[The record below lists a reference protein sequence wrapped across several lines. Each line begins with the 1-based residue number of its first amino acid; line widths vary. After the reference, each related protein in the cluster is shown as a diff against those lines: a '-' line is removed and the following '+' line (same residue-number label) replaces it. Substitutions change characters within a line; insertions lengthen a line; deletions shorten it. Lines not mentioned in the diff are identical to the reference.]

1 MSGGVLK
8 VKRLPKKWLGGLSKI
23 LVSSPYGRRWGRMH
37 NGIDLAVPVGTQ
49 VLAPEDGT
57 LYCKFQE
64 GWAPGNG
71 RREKPGAGLYAMLVC
86 GNVAYLFMHLNSCVV
101 GKNSSRSVS
110 AGQPIG
116 TTGGR
121 RGDKN
126 AGSSRG
132 PHLHFEVRVSN
143 SGQFSRIGA
152 QCYTLDPK
160 NVISDTLVDSR
171 KGRLLKKETYGI
183 IDVGQKYS
191 DEQLK
196 ELKKGATL
204 EFTYTDSTIMA
215 ADSEDVTSLSQDD
228 YDDSSEPSEA
238 EEYEVSDGYASGIWQ
253 IVKMVMDSDVANF
266 LNYDPSLASM
276 QGGLFNFVNRIC
288 QRPFVEFA
296 GDTYG
301 DMYYFTVRRP
311 PFDREHMLAALAE
324 LNLLGNNKKYI
335 ELQEQYN
342 ALSESE
348 QNSPEAHMIWNQLR
362 EMKNKYVINSKDVI
376 NSTIDWNN
384 GEIYSWYQLYVMYE
398 IGAQDDLKY
407 ITPAILFPEY
417 AALYGSRDL
426 TVQSPYISFINAG
439 TQDALK
445 KTGRSDSAD
454 NRIRSSIKELKYI
467 IESNAYNPFT
477 RSGSVTIVGN
487 RKIKRGTFV
496 SLNLEGVEEI
506 FYVEGVSQDYSI
518 NNGSVSRTTTLQLS
532 HGMVKS
538 YIIGVGDGA
547 NQGAVVNDWKG
558 QRVGTHK
565 LISYFDIIDFGDIK
579 KDLNFDNWKD
589 GVSTWKVNRDV
600 FNFFLKR
607 LQMITPDYY

>member
-1 MSGGVLK
+1 MGDILK
-8 VKRLPKKWLGGLSKI
+8 IKRMPKKWLGGLSKI
-23 LVSSPYGRRWGRMH
+23 TVSSPYGRRWGRMH
-37 NGIDLAVPVGTQ
+37 WGVDLAVPVGTQ
-49 VLAPEDGT
+49 ILAPEDGT

-71 RREKPGAGLYAMLVC
+71 RKEKPGAGLYAILAC
-86 GNVAYLFMHLNSCVV
+86 GNTGYVFMHLNSCVV
-101 GKNSSRSVS
+101 GKDSSRSVS

-116 TTGGR
+116 TSGGR

-132 PHLHFEVRVSN
+132 PHVHFEVRVSK
-143 SGQFSRIGA
+143 SGQFFQRNV
-152 QCYTLDPK
+152 QYYNLDPK
-160 NVISDTLVDSR
+160 NVISDTLVD
-171 KGRLLKKETYGI
+171 KNGRMLKSETEGI
-183 IDVGQKYS
+183 LEVGQEYT
-191 DEQLK
+191 DDQLK
-196 ELKKGATL
+196 ELNKKATL
-204 EFTYTDSTIMA
+204 DFSYTDATVLA
-215 ADSEDVTSLSQDD
+215 ADSEDVTSVSQDD
-228 YDDSSEPSEA
+228 YERNQDER
-238 EEYEVSDGYASGIWQ
+238 EEYDVSEGYASGIWQ

-266 LNYDPSLASM
+266 LNYDPTVASI
-276 QGGLFNFVNRIC
+276 QGGLSNFVNHIC

-296 GDTYG
+296 GDTFG
-301 DMYYFTVRRP
+301 DMYYFTIRRP

-348 QNSPEAHMIWNQLR
+348 QDSPEAQELWAQMNEL
-362 EMKNKYVINSKDVI
+362 KNKYVINPRDVI
-376 NSTIDWNN
+376 NSTIDWSND
-384 GEIYSWYQLYVMYE
+384 EIYSWYQLYVMYE

-417 AALYGSRDL
+417 AALYGSRSL
-426 TVQSPYISFINAG
+426 SVQSPYLSFINAG
-439 TQDALK
+439 TQDDLK
-445 KTGRSDSAD
+445 KTGRSDTAD
-454 NRIRSSIKELKYI
+454 NRIRSSIKELKYL

-477 RSGSVTIVGN
+477 RSGTVTLVGN

-518 NNGSVSRTTTLQLS
+518 NNNSVSRTTTLQLS

-547 NQGAVVNDWKG
+547 NQGAIVSDWKG

-565 LISYFDIIDFGDIK
+565 LISYFDIIDFGDTK

>member
-1 MSGGVLK
+1 MGDILK
-8 VKRLPKKWLGGLSKI
+8 IKRMPKKWLGGLSKI
-23 LVSSPYGRRWGRMH
+23 TVSSPYGRRWGRMH
-37 NGIDLAVPVGTQ
+37 WGVDLAVPVGTQ
-49 VLAPEDGT
+49 ILAPEDGT

-71 RREKPGAGLYAMLVC
+71 RKEKPGAGLYAILAC
-86 GNVAYLFMHLNSCVV
+86 GNTGYVFMHLNSCVV
-101 GKNSSRSVS
+101 GKDSSRSVS

-116 TTGGR
+116 TSGGR

-132 PHLHFEVRVSN
+132 PHVHFEVRVSK
-143 SGQFSRIGA
+143 SGQFFQRNV
-152 QCYTLDPK
+152 QYYNLDPK
-160 NVISDTLVDSR
+160 NVISDTLVD
-171 KGRLLKKETYGI
+171 KNGRMLKSETEGI
-183 IDVGQKYS
+183 LEVGQEYT
-191 DEQLK
+191 DDQLK
-196 ELKKGATL
+196 ELNKKATL
-204 EFTYTDSTIMA
+204 DFSYTDATVLA
-215 ADSEDVTSLSQDD
+215 ADSEDITTLSQDD
-228 YDDSSEPSEA
+228 YERNQDER
-238 EEYEVSDGYASGIWQ
+238 EEYDVSEGYASGIWQ

-266 LNYDPSLASM
+266 LNYDPTVASI
-276 QGGLFNFVNRIC
+276 QGGLSNFVNHIC

-296 GDTYG
+296 GDTFG
-301 DMYYFTVRRP
+301 DMYYFTIRRP

-348 QNSPEAHMIWNQLR
+348 QDSPEAQELWAQMNEL
-362 EMKNKYVINSKDVI
+362 KNKYVINPRDVI
-376 NSTIDWNN
+376 NSTIDWSDD
-384 GEIYSWYQLYVMYE
+384 EIYSWYQLYVMYE

-417 AALYGSRDL
+417 AALYGSRSL
-426 TVQSPYISFINAG
+426 SVQSPYLSFINAG
-439 TQDALK
+439 TQDDLK
-445 KTGRSDSAD
+445 KTGRSDTAD
-454 NRIRSSIKELKYI
+454 NRIRSSIKELKYL

-477 RSGSVTIVGN
+477 RKGTVTLVGN

-518 NNGSVSRTTTLQLS
+518 NNNSVSRTTTLQLS

-547 NQGAVVNDWKG
+547 NQGAIVSDWKG

-565 LISYFDIIDFGDIK
+565 LISYFDIIDFGDTK

>member
-1 MSGGVLK
+1 MGDILK
-8 VKRLPKKWLGGLSKI
+8 IKRMPKKWLGGLSKI
-23 LVSSPYGRRWGRMH
+23 TVSSPYGRRWGRMH
-37 NGIDLAVPVGTQ
+37 WGVDLAVPVGTQ
-49 VLAPEDGT
+49 ILAPEDGT

-71 RREKPGAGLYAMLVC
+71 RKEKPGAGLYAILAC
-86 GNVAYLFMHLNSCVV
+86 GNTGYVFMHLNSCVV
-101 GKNSSRSVS
+101 GKDSSRSVS

-116 TTGGR
+116 TSGGR

-132 PHLHFEVRVSN
+132 PHVHFEVRVSK
-143 SGQFSRIGA
+143 SGQFFQRNV
-152 QCYTLDPK
+152 QYYNLDPK
-160 NVISDTLVDSR
+160 NVISDTLVD
-171 KGRLLKKETYGI
+171 KNGRMLKSETEGI
-183 IDVGQKYS
+183 LEVGQEYT
-191 DEQLK
+191 DDQLK
-196 ELKKGATL
+196 ELNKKATL
-204 EFTYTDSTIMA
+204 DFSYTDATVLA
-215 ADSEDVTSLSQDD
+215 ADSEDITTLSQDD
-228 YDDSSEPSEA
+228 YERNQDER
-238 EEYEVSDGYASGIWQ
+238 EEYDVSEGYASGIWQ

-266 LNYDPSLASM
+266 LNYDPTVASI
-276 QGGLFNFVNRIC
+276 QGGLSNFVNHIC

-296 GDTYG
+296 GDTFG
-301 DMYYFTVRRP
+301 DMYYFTIRRP

-348 QNSPEAHMIWNQLR
+348 QDSPEAQELWAQMNEL
-362 EMKNKYVINSKDVI
+362 KNKYVINPRDVI
-376 NSTIDWNN
+376 NSTIDWSND
-384 GEIYSWYQLYVMYE
+384 EIYSWYQLYVMYE

-417 AALYGSRDL
+417 AALYGSRSL
-426 TVQSPYISFINAG
+426 SVQSPYLSFINAG
-439 TQDALK
+439 TQDDLK
-445 KTGRSDSAD
+445 KTGRSDTAD
-454 NRIRSSIKELKYI
+454 NRIRSSIKELKYL

-477 RSGSVTIVGN
+477 RSGTVTLVGN

-518 NNGSVSRTTTLQLS
+518 NNNSVSRTTTLQLS

-547 NQGAVVNDWKG
+547 NQGAIVSDWKG
-558 QRVGTHK
+558 QRVG
-565 LISYFDIIDFGDIK
+565 YFDIIDFGDTK

>member
-1 MSGGVLK
+1 MGDILK
-8 VKRLPKKWLGGLSKI
+8 IKRMPKKWLGGLSKI
-23 LVSSPYGRRWGRMH
+23 TVSSPYGRRWGRMH
-37 NGIDLAVPVGTQ
+37 WGVDLAVPVGTQ
-49 VLAPEDGT
+49 ILAPEDGT

-71 RREKPGAGLYAMLVC
+71 RKEKPGAGLYAILAC
-86 GNVAYLFMHLNSCVV
+86 GNTGYVFMHLNSCVV
-101 GKNSSRSVS
+101 GKDSSRSVS

-116 TTGGR
+116 TSGGR

-132 PHLHFEVRVSN
+132 PHVHFEVRVSK
-143 SGQFSRIGA
+143 SGQFFQRNV
-152 QCYTLDPK
+152 QYYNLDPK
-160 NVISDTLVDSR
+160 NVISDTLVD
-171 KGRLLKKETYGI
+171 KNGRMLKSETEGI
-183 IDVGQKYS
+183 LEVGQEYT
-191 DEQLK
+191 DDQLK
-196 ELKKGATL
+196 ELNKKATL
-204 EFTYTDSTIMA
+204 DFSYTDATVLA
-215 ADSEDVTSLSQDD
+215 ADSEDITTLSQDD
-228 YDDSSEPSEA
+228 YERNQDER
-238 EEYEVSDGYASGIWQ
+238 EEYDVSEGYASGIWQ

-266 LNYDPSLASM
+266 LNYDPTVASI
-276 QGGLFNFVNRIC
+276 QGGLSNFVNHIC

-296 GDTYG
+296 GDTFG
-301 DMYYFTVRRP
+301 DMYYFTIRRP

-348 QNSPEAHMIWNQLR
+348 QDNPEAQELLAQMNEL
-362 EMKNKYVINSKDVI
+362 KNNYVINPRDVI
-376 NSTIDWNN
+376 NSTIDWSND
-384 GEIYSWYQLYVMYE
+384 EIYSWYQLYVMYE

-417 AALYGSRDL
+417 AALYGSRSL
-426 TVQSPYISFINAG
+426 SVQSPYLSFINAG
-439 TQDALK
+439 TQDDLK
-445 KTGRSDSAD
+445 KTGRSDTAD
-454 NRIRSSIKELKYI
+454 NRIRSSIKELKYL

-477 RSGSVTIVGN
+477 RSGTVTLVGN

-518 NNGSVSRTTTLQLS
+518 NNNSVSRTTTLQLS

-547 NQGAVVNDWKG
+547 NQGAIVSDWKG

-565 LISYFDIIDFGDIK
+565 LISYFDIIDFGDTK

>member
-1 MSGGVLK
+1 MSDVLK
-8 VKRLPKKWLGGLSKI
+8 VKRMPKKWLGGLSKI
-23 LVSSPYGRRWGRMH
+23 IVSSPYGRRWGRMH
-37 NGIDLAVPVGTQ
+37 WGVDLAVPVGTQ
-49 VLAPEDGT
+49 ILAPEDGT

-71 RREKPGAGLYAMLVC
+71 KKEKPGAGLYAILAC
-86 GNVAYLFMHLNSCVV
+86 GNVGYVFMHLNSCVA
-101 GKNSSRSVS
+101 GKDSSTSVS

-116 TTGGR
+116 TSGGR

-132 PHLHFEVRVSN
+132 PHVHFEVRVSK
-143 SGQFSRIGA
+143 SGQFFKRGT
-152 QCYTLDPK
+152 QYYNLDPK
-160 NVISDTLVDSR
+160 NVISDTLVD
-171 KGRLLKKETYGI
+171 KNGRMLKKETDGI
-183 IDVGQKYS
+183 LEVKQEYT

-204 EFTYTDSTIMA
+204 EYVYTEASILS

-228 YDDSSEPSEA
+228 YADAEEPAED

-276 QGGLFNFVNRIC
+276 QGGLSNFVNRIC

-296 GDTYG
+296 GDTFG

-311 PFDREHMLAALAE
+311 PFDREHMLATLAE

-348 QNSPEAHMIWNQLR
+348 QGGIEGR
-362 EMKNKYVINSKDVI
+362 ELWTQMNELKNRYVINPKDVI

-384 GEIYSWYQLYVMYE
+384 NDIYSWYQLYVMYE

-439 TQDALK
+439 VQDALK

-454 NRIRSSIKELKYI
+454 NRIHSSIKELKYI

-477 RSGSVTIVGN
+477 RSGTVTLVGN
-487 RKIKRGTFV
+487 RKIKRGTFI

-506 FYVEGVSQDYSI
+506 FYVEGVSQDYSV

-547 NQGAVVNDWKG
+547 NQGAIVSDWKG
-558 QRVGTHK
+558 QRLGTHK
-565 LISYFDIIDFGDIK
+565 LISYFDIIDFGDTK

-600 FNFFLKR
+600 FNFFMKR
-607 LQMITPDYY
+607 LQMITPEYY

>member
-1 MSGGVLK
+1 
-8 VKRLPKKWLGGLSKI
+8 
-23 LVSSPYGRRWGRMH
+23 
-37 NGIDLAVPVGTQ
+37 
-49 VLAPEDGT
+49 
-57 LYCKFQE
+57 
-64 GWAPGNG
+64 
-71 RREKPGAGLYAMLVC
+71 
-86 GNVAYLFMHLNSCVV
+86 
-101 GKNSSRSVS
+101 
-110 AGQPIG
+110 
-116 TTGGR
+116 
-121 RGDKN
+121 
-126 AGSSRG
+126 
-132 PHLHFEVRVSN
+132 
-143 SGQFSRIGA
+143 
-152 QCYTLDPK
+152 
-160 NVISDTLVDSR
+160 
-171 KGRLLKKETYGI
+171 
-183 IDVGQKYS
+183 
-191 DEQLK
+191 
-196 ELKKGATL
+196 
-204 EFTYTDSTIMA
+204 
-215 ADSEDVTSLSQDD
+215 
-228 YDDSSEPSEA
+228 
-238 EEYEVSDGYASGIWQ
+238 
-253 IVKMVMDSDVANF
+253 MDSDVANF

-276 QGGLFNFVNRIC
+276 QGGLSNFVNRIC

-348 QNSPEAHMIWNQLR
+348 QNSTEAHMIWNQLR

-384 GEIYSWYQLYVMYE
+384 SEIYSWYQLYVMYE

-506 FYVEGVSQDYSI
+506 FYVEGVSQDYSV

-565 LISYFDIIDFGDIK
+565 LISYFDIIDFGDTK
-579 KDLNFDNWKD
+579 KDLNLDNWKD

>member
-1 MSGGVLK
+1 MSDVLK
-8 VKRLPKKWLGGLSKI
+8 VKRMPKKWLGGLSKI
-23 LVSSPYGRRWGRMH
+23 IVSSPYGRRWGRMH
-37 NGIDLAVPVGTQ
+37 WGIDLAVPVGTQ
-49 VLAPEDGT
+49 ILAPEDGT

-71 RREKPGAGLYAMLVC
+71 KKEKPGAGLYAILAC
-86 GNVAYLFMHLNSCVV
+86 GNVGYVFMHLNSCVA
-101 GKNSSRSVS
+101 GKDSSTSVS

-116 TTGGR
+116 TSGGR

-132 PHLHFEVRVSN
+132 PHVHFEVRVSK
-143 SGQFSRIGA
+143 SGQFFKRGT
-152 QCYTLDPK
+152 QYYNLDPK
-160 NVISDTLVDSR
+160 NVISDTLVD
-171 KGRLLKKETYGI
+171 KNGRMLKKETDGI
-183 IDVGQKYS
+183 LEVKQEYT

-204 EFTYTDSTIMA
+204 EYVYTEASILA

-228 YDDSSEPSEA
+228 YADAEEPAED

-276 QGGLFNFVNRIC
+276 QGGLSNFVNRIC

-296 GDTYG
+296 GDTFG

-348 QNSPEAHMIWNQLR
+348 QGGIEGR
-362 EMKNKYVINSKDVI
+362 ELWTQMNELKNRYVINPKDVI

-384 GEIYSWYQLYVMYE
+384 NDIYSWYQLYVMYE

-439 TQDALK
+439 VQDALK

-477 RSGSVTIVGN
+477 RSGTVTLVGN
-487 RKIKRGTFV
+487 RKIKRGTFI

-506 FYVEGVSQDYSI
+506 FYVEGVSQDYSV

-547 NQGAVVNDWKG
+547 NQGAIVSDWKG
-558 QRVGTHK
+558 QRLGTHK
-565 LISYFDIIDFGDIK
+565 LISYFDIIDFGDTK

-600 FNFFLKR
+600 FNFFMKR
-607 LQMITPDYY
+607 LQMITPEYY

>member
-1 MSGGVLK
+1 MGDILK
-8 VKRLPKKWLGGLSKI
+8 IKRMPKKWLGGLSKI
-23 LVSSPYGRRWGRMH
+23 TVSSPYGRRWGRMH
-37 NGIDLAVPVGTQ
+37 WGVDLAVPVGTQ
-49 VLAPEDGT
+49 ILAPEDGT

-71 RREKPGAGLYAMLVC
+71 RKEKPGAGLYAILAC
-86 GNVAYLFMHLNSCVV
+86 GNTGYVFMHLNSCVV
-101 GKNSSRSVS
+101 GKDSSRSVS

-116 TTGGR
+116 TSGGR

-126 AGSSRG
+126 SGSSRG
-132 PHLHFEVRVSN
+132 PHVHFEVRVSK
-143 SGQFSRIGA
+143 SGQFFQRNV
-152 QCYTLDPK
+152 QYYNLDPK
-160 NVISDTLVDSR
+160 NVISDTLVD
-171 KGRLLKKETYGI
+171 KNGRMLKSETEGI
-183 IDVGQKYS
+183 LEVGQEYT
-191 DEQLK
+191 DDQLK
-196 ELKKGATL
+196 ELNKKATL
-204 EFTYTDSTIMA
+204 DFSYTDATVLA
-215 ADSEDVTSLSQDD
+215 ADSEDITTLSQDD
-228 YDDSSEPSEA
+228 YERNQDER
-238 EEYEVSDGYASGIWQ
+238 EEYDVSEGYASGIWQ

-266 LNYDPSLASM
+266 LNYDPTVASI
-276 QGGLFNFVNRIC
+276 QGGLSNFVNHIC

-296 GDTYG
+296 GDTFG
-301 DMYYFTVRRP
+301 DMYYFTIRRP

-348 QNSPEAHMIWNQLR
+348 QDSPEAQELWAQMNEL
-362 EMKNKYVINSKDVI
+362 KNKYVINPRDVI
-376 NSTIDWNN
+376 NSTIDWSND
-384 GEIYSWYQLYVMYE
+384 EIYSWYQLYVMYE

-417 AALYGSRDL
+417 AALYGSRSL
-426 TVQSPYISFINAG
+426 SVQSPYLSFINAG
-439 TQDALK
+439 TQDDLK
-445 KTGRSDSAD
+445 KTGRSDTAD
-454 NRIRSSIKELKYI
+454 NRIRSSIKELKYL

-477 RSGSVTIVGN
+477 RSGTVTLVGN

-518 NNGSVSRTTTLQLS
+518 NNNSVSRTTTLQLS

-547 NQGAVVNDWKG
+547 NQGAIVSDWKG

-565 LISYFDIIDFGDIK
+565 LISYFDIIDFGDTK

>member
-1 MSGGVLK
+1 MGDILK
-8 VKRLPKKWLGGLSKI
+8 IKRMPKKWLGGLSKI
-23 LVSSPYGRRWGRMH
+23 TVSSPYGRRWGRMH
-37 NGIDLAVPVGTQ
+37 WGVDLAVPVGTQ
-49 VLAPEDGT
+49 ILAPEDGT

-71 RREKPGAGLYAMLVC
+71 RKEKPGAGLYAILAC
-86 GNVAYLFMHLNSCVV
+86 GNTGYVFMHLNSCVV
-101 GKNSSRSVS
+101 GKDSSRSVS

-116 TTGGR
+116 TSGGR

-132 PHLHFEVRVSN
+132 PHVHFEVRVSK
-143 SGQFSRIGA
+143 SGQFFQRNV
-152 QCYTLDPK
+152 QYYNLDPK
-160 NVISDTLVDSR
+160 NVISDTLVD
-171 KGRLLKKETYGI
+171 KNGRMLKSETAGI
-183 IDVGQKYS
+183 LEVGQEYT
-191 DEQLK
+191 DDQLK
-196 ELKKGATL
+196 ELNKKATL
-204 EFTYTDSTIMA
+204 DFSYTDATVLA
-215 ADSEDVTSLSQDD
+215 ADSEDITTLSQDD
-228 YDDSSEPSEA
+228 YERNQDER
-238 EEYEVSDGYASGIWQ
+238 EEYDVSEGYASGIWQ

-266 LNYDPSLASM
+266 LNYDPTVASI
-276 QGGLFNFVNRIC
+276 QGGLSNFVNHIC

-296 GDTYG
+296 GDTFG
-301 DMYYFTVRRP
+301 DMYYFTIRRP

-348 QNSPEAHMIWNQLR
+348 QDSPEAQELWAQMNEL
-362 EMKNKYVINSKDVI
+362 KNKYVINPRDVI
-376 NSTIDWNN
+376 NSTIDWSND
-384 GEIYSWYQLYVMYE
+384 EIYSWYQLYVMYE

-417 AALYGSRDL
+417 AALYGSRSL
-426 TVQSPYISFINAG
+426 SVQSPYLSFINAG
-439 TQDALK
+439 TQDDLK
-445 KTGRSDSAD
+445 KTGRSDTAD
-454 NRIRSSIKELKYI
+454 NRIRSSIKELKYL

-477 RSGSVTIVGN
+477 RSGTVTLVGN

-518 NNGSVSRTTTLQLS
+518 NNNSVSRTTTLQLS

-547 NQGAVVNDWKG
+547 NQGAIVSDWKG

-565 LISYFDIIDFGDIK
+565 LISYFDIIDFGDTK

>member
-1 MSGGVLK
+1 MGDILK
-8 VKRLPKKWLGGLSKI
+8 IKRMPKKWLGGLSKI
-23 LVSSPYGRRWGRMH
+23 TVSSPYGRRWGRMH
-37 NGIDLAVPVGTQ
+37 WGIDLAVPVGTQ
-49 VLAPEDGT
+49 ILAPEDGT

-71 RREKPGAGLYAMLVC
+71 KKEKPGAGLYAILAC
-86 GNVAYLFMHLNSCVV
+86 GNTGYVFMHLNSCVV
-101 GKNSSRSVS
+101 GKDSSRSVS

-116 TTGGR
+116 TSGGR

-132 PHLHFEVRVSN
+132 PHVHFEVRVSK
-143 SGQFSRIGA
+143 SGQFFQRNV
-152 QCYTLDPK
+152 QYYNLDPK
-160 NVISDTLVDSR
+160 NVISDTLVN
-171 KGRLLKKETYGI
+171 KNGRMLKSETEGI
-183 IDVGQKYS
+183 LEVGQEYT
-191 DEQLK
+191 DDQLK
-196 ELKKGATL
+196 ELNKKATL
-204 EFTYTDSTIMA
+204 DFSYTDATVLA
-215 ADSEDVTSLSQDD
+215 ADSEDVTTLSQDD
-228 YDDSSEPSEA
+228 YERNQDER
-238 EEYEVSDGYASGIWQ
+238 EEYDVSEGYASGIWQ

-266 LNYDPSLASM
+266 LNYDPTVASI
-276 QGGLFNFVNRIC
+276 QGGLSNFVNHIC

-296 GDTYG
+296 GDTFG
-301 DMYYFTVRRP
+301 DMYYFTIRRP

-348 QNSPEAHMIWNQLR
+348 QDSPEAQELWAQMNEL
-362 EMKNKYVINSKDVI
+362 KNKYVINPRDVI
-376 NSTIDWNN
+376 NSTIDWSND
-384 GEIYSWYQLYVMYE
+384 EIYSWYQLYVMYE

-417 AALYGSRDL
+417 AALYGSRSL
-426 TVQSPYISFINAG
+426 SVQSPYLSFINAG
-439 TQDALK
+439 TQDDLK
-445 KTGRSDSAD
+445 KTGRSDTAD
-454 NRIRSSIKELKYI
+454 NRIRSSIKELKYL

-477 RSGSVTIVGN
+477 RSGTVTLVGN

-518 NNGSVSRTTTLQLS
+518 NNNSVSRTTTLQLS

-547 NQGAVVNDWKG
+547 NQGAIVSDWKG

-565 LISYFDIIDFGDIK
+565 LISYFDIIDFGDTK

>member
-1 MSGGVLK
+1 MSDVLK
-8 VKRLPKKWLGGLSKI
+8 VKRMPKKWLGGLSKI
-23 LVSSPYGRRWGRMH
+23 SVSSPYGRRWGRMH
-37 NGIDLAVPVGTQ
+37 SGIDLAVPVGTQ
-49 VLAPEDGT
+49 ILAPEDGT

-64 GWAPGNG
+64 GRPRGSRG
-71 RREKPGAGLYAMLVC
+71 GEKPGAGLYAILVC

-101 GKNSSRSVS
+101 SQNSSRSAS
-110 AGQPIG
+110 AGQAIG

-126 AGSSRG
+126 AGSSLG
-132 PHLHFEVRVSN
+132 PHLHFEVRISN
-143 SGQFSRIGA
+143 SGQFFKKGSY
-152 QCYTLDPK
+152 YTIDPK
-160 NVISDTLVDSR
+160 NIISDTLVENR
-171 KGRLLKKETYGI
+171 TGRLLKKETDGI
-183 IDVGQKYS
+183 IDVGREYT

-196 ELKKGATL
+196 ELKKAATL
-204 EFTYTDSTIMA
+204 EFTYTEASVAA
-215 ADSEDVTSLSQDD
+215 ADSIDVTSLSQDD
-228 YDDSSEPSEA
+228 YDESSEPTEA
-238 EEYEVSDGYASGIWQ
+238 EEYDVSDGYASGIWQ

-276 QGGLFNFVNRIC
+276 QGGLSSFVNRIC

-296 GDTYG
+296 GDTFG

-335 ELQEQYN
+335 ELQEQYYN
-342 ALSESE
+342 LSENT
-348 QNSPEAHMIWNQLR
+348 QDSPEAQELLAQMN
-362 EMKNKYVINSKDVI
+362 EMKNRYVINPRDVI
-376 NSTIDWNN
+376 NSTIDWDN
-384 GEIYSWYQLYVMYE
+384 GDAYSWYQLYVMYE

-426 TVQSPYISFINAG
+426 SVQSPYLSFINAG

-454 NRIRSSIKELKYI
+454 NRIRSSIKELKYL

-477 RSGSVTIVGN
+477 RKGTVTLVGN

-518 NNGSVSRTTTLQLS
+518 NNNSVSRTTTLQLS

-547 NQGAVVNDWKG
+547 NQGAIVNDWKG

-565 LISYFDIIDFGDIK
+565 LISYFDIIDFGDTK

>member
-1 MSGGVLK
+1 MGDILK
-8 VKRLPKKWLGGLSKI
+8 IKRMPKKWLGGLSKI
-23 LVSSPYGRRWGRMH
+23 TVSSPYGRRWGRMH
-37 NGIDLAVPVGTQ
+37 WGVDLAVPVGTQ
-49 VLAPEDGT
+49 ILAPEDGT

-71 RREKPGAGLYAMLVC
+71 RKEKPGAGLYAILAC
-86 GNVAYLFMHLNSCVV
+86 GNTGYVFMHLNSCVV
-101 GKNSSRSVS
+101 GKDSSRSVS

-116 TTGGR
+116 TSGGR

-132 PHLHFEVRVSN
+132 PHVHFEVRVSK
-143 SGQFSRIGA
+143 SGQFFQRNV
-152 QCYTLDPK
+152 QYYNLDPK
-160 NVISDTLVDSR
+160 NVISDTLVD
-171 KGRLLKKETYGI
+171 KNGRMLKSETEGI
-183 IDVGQKYS
+183 LEVGQEYT
-191 DEQLK
+191 DDQLK
-196 ELKKGATL
+196 ELNKKATL
-204 EFTYTDSTIMA
+204 DFSYTDATVLA
-215 ADSEDVTSLSQDD
+215 ADSEDITTLSQDD
-228 YDDSSEPSEA
+228 YERNQDER
-238 EEYEVSDGYASGIWQ
+238 EEYDVSEGYASGIWQ

-266 LNYDPSLASM
+266 LNYDPTVASI
-276 QGGLFNFVNRIC
+276 QGGLSNFVNHIC

-296 GDTYG
+296 GDTFG
-301 DMYYFTVRRP
+301 DMYYFTIRRP

-348 QNSPEAHMIWNQLR
+348 QDSPEAQELLAQMNEL
-362 EMKNKYVINSKDVI
+362 KNKYVINPRDVI
-376 NSTIDWNN
+376 NSTIDWSND
-384 GEIYSWYQLYVMYE
+384 EIYSWYQLYVMYE

-417 AALYGSRDL
+417 AALYGSRSL
-426 TVQSPYISFINAG
+426 SVQSPYLSFINAG
-439 TQDALK
+439 TQDDLK
-445 KTGRSDSAD
+445 KTGRSDTAD
-454 NRIRSSIKELKYI
+454 NRIRSSIKELKYL

-477 RSGSVTIVGN
+477 RSGTVTLVGN

-518 NNGSVSRTTTLQLS
+518 NNNSISRTTTLQLS

-547 NQGAVVNDWKG
+547 NQGAIVSDWKG

-565 LISYFDIIDFGDIK
+565 LISYFDIIDFGDTK

>member
-1 MSGGVLK
+1 MGDILK
-8 VKRLPKKWLGGLSKI
+8 IKRMPKKWLGGLSKI
-23 LVSSPYGRRWGRMH
+23 TVSSPYGRRWGRMH
-37 NGIDLAVPVGTQ
+37 WGVDLAVPVGTQ
-49 VLAPEDGT
+49 ILAPEDGT

-71 RREKPGAGLYAMLVC
+71 RKEKPGAGLYAILAC
-86 GNVAYLFMHLNSCVV
+86 GNTGYVFMHLNSCVV
-101 GKNSSRSVS
+101 GKDSSRSVS

-116 TTGGR
+116 TSGGR

-132 PHLHFEVRVSN
+132 PHVHFEVRVSK
-143 SGQFSRIGA
+143 SGQFFQRNV
-152 QCYTLDPK
+152 QYYNLDPK
-160 NVISDTLVDSR
+160 NVISDTLVD
-171 KGRLLKKETYGI
+171 KNGRMLKSETEGI
-183 IDVGQKYS
+183 LEVGQEYT
-191 DEQLK
+191 DDQLK
-196 ELKKGATL
+196 ELNKKATL
-204 EFTYTDSTIMA
+204 DFSYTDATVLA
-215 ADSEDVTSLSQDD
+215 ADSEDITTLSQDD
-228 YDDSSEPSEA
+228 YERNQDER
-238 EEYEVSDGYASGIWQ
+238 EEYDVSEGYASGIWQ

-266 LNYDPSLASM
+266 LNYDPTVASI
-276 QGGLFNFVNRIC
+276 QGGLSNFVNHIC

-296 GDTYG
+296 GDTFG
-301 DMYYFTVRRP
+301 DMYYFTIRRP

-348 QNSPEAHMIWNQLR
+348 QDNPEAQELLAQMNEL
-362 EMKNKYVINSKDVI
+362 KNKYVINPRDVI
-376 NSTIDWNN
+376 NSTIDWSND
-384 GEIYSWYQLYVMYE
+384 EIYSWYQLYVMYE

-417 AALYGSRDL
+417 AALYGSRSL
-426 TVQSPYISFINAG
+426 SVQSPYLSFINAG
-439 TQDALK
+439 TQDDLK
-445 KTGRSDSAD
+445 KTGRSDTAD
-454 NRIRSSIKELKYI
+454 NRIRSSIKELKYL

-477 RSGSVTIVGN
+477 RSGTVTLVGN

-518 NNGSVSRTTTLQLS
+518 NNNSVSRTTTLQLS

-547 NQGAVVNDWKG
+547 NQGAIVSDWKG
-558 QRVGTHK
+558 QRIGTHK
-565 LISYFDIIDFGDIK
+565 LISYFDIIDFGDTK

>member
-1 MSGGVLK
+1 MGDVLK
-8 VKRLPKKWLGGLSKI
+8 IKRMPKKWLGGLSKI
-23 LVSSPYGRRWGRMH
+23 TVSSPYGRRWGRMH
-37 NGIDLAVPVGTQ
+37 WGVDLAVPVGTQ
-49 VLAPEDGT
+49 ILAPEDGT
-57 LYCKFQE
+57 LYCKFQD

-71 RREKPGAGLYAMLVC
+71 RKEKPGAGLYAILAC
-86 GNVAYLFMHLNSCVV
+86 GNTGYVFMHLNSCVV
-101 GKNSSRSVS
+101 GKDSSRSVS

-116 TTGGR
+116 TSGGR

-132 PHLHFEVRVSN
+132 PHVHFEVRVSK
-143 SGQFSRIGA
+143 SGQFFQRNV
-152 QCYTLDPK
+152 QYYNLDPK
-160 NVISDTLVDSR
+160 NVISDTLVD
-171 KGRLLKKETYGI
+171 KNGRMLKSETEGI
-183 IDVGQKYS
+183 LEVGQEYT
-191 DEQLK
+191 DDQLK
-196 ELKKGATL
+196 ELNKKATL
-204 EFTYTDSTIMA
+204 DFSYTDATVLA
-215 ADSEDVTSLSQDD
+215 ADSEDITTLSQDD
-228 YDDSSEPSEA
+228 YERNQDER
-238 EEYEVSDGYASGIWQ
+238 EEYDVSEGYASGIWQ

-266 LNYDPSLASM
+266 LNYDPTVASI
-276 QGGLFNFVNRIC
+276 QGGLSNFVNHIC

-296 GDTYG
+296 GDTFG
-301 DMYYFTVRRP
+301 DMYYFTIRRP

-348 QNSPEAHMIWNQLR
+348 QDSPEAQELWAQMNEL
-362 EMKNKYVINSKDVI
+362 KNKYVINPRDVI
-376 NSTIDWNN
+376 NSTIDWSND
-384 GEIYSWYQLYVMYE
+384 EIYSWYQLYVMYE

-417 AALYGSRDL
+417 AALYGSRSL
-426 TVQSPYISFINAG
+426 SVQSPYLSFINAG
-439 TQDALK
+439 TQDDLK
-445 KTGRSDSAD
+445 KTGRSDTAD
-454 NRIRSSIKELKYI
+454 NRIRSSIKELKYL

-477 RSGSVTIVGN
+477 RSGTVTLVGN

-518 NNGSVSRTTTLQLS
+518 NNNSVSRTTTLQLS

-547 NQGAVVNDWKG
+547 NQGAIVSDWKG

-565 LISYFDIIDFGDIK
+565 LISYFDIIDFGDTK

>member
-1 MSGGVLK
+1 MGDILK
-8 VKRLPKKWLGGLSKI
+8 IKRMPKKWLGGLSKI
-23 LVSSPYGRRWGRMH
+23 TVSSPYGRRWGRMH
-37 NGIDLAVPVGTQ
+37 WGVDLAVPVGTQ
-49 VLAPEDGT
+49 ILAPEDGT

-71 RREKPGAGLYAMLVC
+71 RKEKPGAGLYAILAC
-86 GNVAYLFMHLNSCVV
+86 GNTGYVFMHLNSCVV
-101 GKNSSRSVS
+101 GKDSSRSVS

-116 TTGGR
+116 TSGGR

-132 PHLHFEVRVSN
+132 PHVHFEVRVSK
-143 SGQFSRIGA
+143 SGQFFQRNV
-152 QCYTLDPK
+152 QYCNLDPK
-160 NVISDTLVDSR
+160 NVISDTLVD
-171 KGRLLKKETYGI
+171 KNGRMLKSETEGI
-183 IDVGQKYS
+183 LEVGQEYT
-191 DEQLK
+191 DDQLK
-196 ELKKGATL
+196 ELNKKATL
-204 EFTYTDSTIMA
+204 DFPYTDATILA
-215 ADSEDVTSLSQDD
+215 ADSEDVTALSQDD
-228 YDDSSEPSEA
+228 YERNQDER
-238 EEYEVSDGYASGIWQ
+238 EEYDVSEGYASGIWQ
-253 IVKMVMDSDVANF
+253 IVKMVIDSDVANF
-266 LNYDPSLASM
+266 LNYDPTVASI
-276 QGGLFNFVNRIC
+276 QGGLSNFVNHIC

-296 GDTYG
+296 GDTFG
-301 DMYYFTVRRP
+301 DMYYFTIRRP

-348 QNSPEAHMIWNQLR
+348 QDSTEAQELR
-362 EMKNKYVINSKDVI
+362 AQMNELKNKYVINPRDVI
-376 NSTIDWNN
+376 NSTIDWSND
-384 GEIYSWYQLYVMYE
+384 EIYSWYQLYVMYE

-417 AALYGSRDL
+417 AALYGSRSL
-426 TVQSPYISFINAG
+426 SVQSPYLSFINAG
-439 TQDALK
+439 TQDDLK
-445 KTGRSDSAD
+445 KTGRSDTAD
-454 NRIRSSIKELKYI
+454 NRIRSSIKELKYL

-477 RSGSVTIVGN
+477 RSGTVTLVGN

-518 NNGSVSRTTTLQLS
+518 NNNSVSRTTTLQLS

-547 NQGAVVNDWKG
+547 NQGAIVSDWKG

-565 LISYFDIIDFGDIK
+565 LISYFDIIDFGDTK

>member
-1 MSGGVLK
+1 MGDILK
-8 VKRLPKKWLGGLSKI
+8 IKRMPKKWLGGLSKI
-23 LVSSPYGRRWGRMH
+23 TVSSPYGRRWGRMH
-37 NGIDLAVPVGTQ
+37 WGVDLAVPVGTQ
-49 VLAPEDGT
+49 ILAPEDGT

-71 RREKPGAGLYAMLVC
+71 RKEKPGAGLYAILAC
-86 GNVAYLFMHLNSCVV
+86 GNTGYVFMHLNSCVV
-101 GKNSSRSVS
+101 GKDSSRSVS

-116 TTGGR
+116 TSGGR

-132 PHLHFEVRVSN
+132 PHVHFEVRVSK
-143 SGQFSRIGA
+143 SGQFFQRNV
-152 QCYTLDPK
+152 QYYNLDPK
-160 NVISDTLVDSR
+160 NVISDTLVD
-171 KGRLLKKETYGI
+171 KNGRMLKSETEGI
-183 IDVGQKYS
+183 LEVGQEYT
-191 DEQLK
+191 DDQLK
-196 ELKKGATL
+196 ELNKKATL
-204 EFTYTDSTIMA
+204 DFSYTDATVLA
-215 ADSEDVTSLSQDD
+215 ADSEDITTLSQDD
-228 YDDSSEPSEA
+228 YERNQDER
-238 EEYEVSDGYASGIWQ
+238 EEYDVSEGYASGIWQ

-266 LNYDPSLASM
+266 LNYDPTVASI
-276 QGGLFNFVNRIC
+276 QGGLSNFVNHIC

-296 GDTYG
+296 GDTFG
-301 DMYYFTVRRP
+301 DMYYFTIRRP

-348 QNSPEAHMIWNQLR
+348 QDNPEAQELLAQMNEL
-362 EMKNKYVINSKDVI
+362 KNKYVINPRDVI
-376 NSTIDWNN
+376 NSTIDWSND
-384 GEIYSWYQLYVMYE
+384 EIYSWYQLYVMYE

-417 AALYGSRDL
+417 AALYGSRSL
-426 TVQSPYISFINAG
+426 SVQSPYLSFINAG
-439 TQDALK
+439 TQDDLK
-445 KTGRSDSAD
+445 KTGRSDTAD
-454 NRIRSSIKELKYI
+454 NRIRSSIKELKYL

-477 RSGSVTIVGN
+477 RSGTVTLVGN

-518 NNGSVSRTTTLQLS
+518 NNNSVSRTTTLQLS

-547 NQGAVVNDWKG
+547 NQGAIVSDWKG

-565 LISYFDIIDFGDIK
+565 LISYFDIIDFGDTK

>member
-1 MSGGVLK
+1 MGDILK
-8 VKRLPKKWLGGLSKI
+8 IKRMPKKWLGGLSKI
-23 LVSSPYGRRWGRMH
+23 TVSSPYGRRWGRMH
-37 NGIDLAVPVGTQ
+37 WGVDLAVPVGTQ
-49 VLAPEDGT
+49 ILAPEDGT

-71 RREKPGAGLYAMLVC
+71 RKEKPGAGLYAILAC
-86 GNVAYLFMHLNSCVV
+86 GNTGYVFMHLNSCVV
-101 GKNSSRSVS
+101 GKDSSRSVS

-116 TTGGR
+116 TSGGR

-132 PHLHFEVRVSN
+132 PHVHFEVRVSK
-143 SGQFSRIGA
+143 SGQFFQRNV
-152 QCYTLDPK
+152 QYYNLDPK
-160 NVISDTLVDSR
+160 NVISDTLVD
-171 KGRLLKKETYGI
+171 KNGRMLKSETEGI
-183 IDVGQKYS
+183 LEVGQEYT
-191 DEQLK
+191 DDQLK
-196 ELKKGATL
+196 ELNKKATL
-204 EFTYTDSTIMA
+204 DFPYTDATILA
-215 ADSEDVTSLSQDD
+215 ADSEDVTALSQDD
-228 YDDSSEPSEA
+228 YERNQDER
-238 EEYEVSDGYASGIWQ
+238 EEYDVSEGYASGIWQ
-253 IVKMVMDSDVANF
+253 IVKMVIDSDVANF
-266 LNYDPSLASM
+266 LNYDPTVASI
-276 QGGLFNFVNRIC
+276 QGGLSNFVNHIC

-296 GDTYG
+296 GDTFG
-301 DMYYFTVRRP
+301 DMYYFTIRRP

-348 QNSPEAHMIWNQLR
+348 QDSTEAQELR
-362 EMKNKYVINSKDVI
+362 AQMNELKNKYVINPRDVI
-376 NSTIDWNN
+376 NSTIDWSND
-384 GEIYSWYQLYVMYE
+384 EIYSWYQLYVMYE

-417 AALYGSRDL
+417 AALYGSRSL
-426 TVQSPYISFINAG
+426 SVQSPYLSFINAG
-439 TQDALK
+439 TQDDLK
-445 KTGRSDSAD
+445 KTGRSDTAD
-454 NRIRSSIKELKYI
+454 NRIRSSIKELKYL

-477 RSGSVTIVGN
+477 RSGTVTLVGN

-518 NNGSVSRTTTLQLS
+518 NNNSVSRTTTLQLS

-547 NQGAVVNDWKG
+547 NQGAIVSDWKG

-565 LISYFDIIDFGDIK
+565 LISYFDIIDFGDTK

>member
-1 MSGGVLK
+1 MSDVLK
-8 VKRLPKKWLGGLSKI
+8 VKRMPKKWLGGLSKI
-23 LVSSPYGRRWGRMH
+23 IVSSPYGRRWGRMH
-37 NGIDLAVPVGTQ
+37 WGVDLAVPVGTQ
-49 VLAPEDGT
+49 ILAPEDGT

-71 RREKPGAGLYAMLVC
+71 KKEKPGAGLYAILAC
-86 GNVAYLFMHLNSCVV
+86 GNVGYVFMHLNSCVA
-101 GKNSSRSVS
+101 GKDSSTSVS

-116 TTGGR
+116 TSGGR

-132 PHLHFEVRVSN
+132 PHVHFEVRVSK
-143 SGQFSRIGA
+143 SGQFFKRGT
-152 QCYTLDPK
+152 QYYNLDPK
-160 NVISDTLVDSR
+160 NVISDTLVD
-171 KGRLLKKETYGI
+171 KNGRMLKKETDGI
-183 IDVGQKYS
+183 LEVKQEYT

-204 EFTYTDSTIMA
+204 EYVYTEASILA

-228 YDDSSEPSEA
+228 YADAEEPAED

-276 QGGLFNFVNRIC
+276 QGGLSNFVNRIC

-296 GDTYG
+296 GDTFG

-311 PFDREHMLAALAE
+311 PFDREHMLATLAE

-348 QNSPEAHMIWNQLR
+348 QGGIEGR
-362 EMKNKYVINSKDVI
+362 ELWTQMNELKNRYVINPKDVI

-384 GEIYSWYQLYVMYE
+384 NDIYSWYQLYVMYE

-439 TQDALK
+439 VQDALK

-477 RSGSVTIVGN
+477 RSGTVTLVGN
-487 RKIKRGTFV
+487 RKIKRGTFI

-506 FYVEGVSQDYSI
+506 FYVEGVSQDYSV

-547 NQGAVVNDWKG
+547 NQGAIVSDWKG
-558 QRVGTHK
+558 QRLGTHK
-565 LISYFDIIDFGDIK
+565 LISYFDIIDFGDTK

-600 FNFFLKR
+600 FNFFMKR
-607 LQMITPDYY
+607 LQMITPEYY

>member
-1 MSGGVLK
+1 MSDVLK
-8 VKRLPKKWLGGLSKI
+8 VKRMPKKWLGGLSKI
-23 LVSSPYGRRWGRMH
+23 IVSSPYGRRWGRMH
-37 NGIDLAVPVGTQ
+37 WGVDLAVPVGTQ
-49 VLAPEDGT
+49 ILAPEDGT

-71 RREKPGAGLYAMLVC
+71 KKEKPGAGLYAILAC
-86 GNVAYLFMHLNSCVV
+86 GNVGYVFMHLNSCVA
-101 GKNSSRSVS
+101 GKDSSTSVS

-116 TTGGR
+116 TSGGR

-132 PHLHFEVRVSN
+132 PHVHFEVRVSK
-143 SGQFSRIGA
+143 SGQFFKRGT
-152 QCYTLDPK
+152 QYYNLDPK
-160 NVISDTLVDSR
+160 NVISDTLVD
-171 KGRLLKKETYGI
+171 KNGRMLKKETDGI
-183 IDVGQKYS
+183 LEVKQEYT

-204 EFTYTDSTIMA
+204 EYVYTEASILS

-228 YDDSSEPSEA
+228 YADAEEPAED

-276 QGGLFNFVNRIC
+276 QGGLSNFVNRIC

-296 GDTYG
+296 GDTFG

-311 PFDREHMLAALAE
+311 PFDREHMLATLAE

-348 QNSPEAHMIWNQLR
+348 QGGIEGR
-362 EMKNKYVINSKDVI
+362 ELWTQMNELKNRYVINPKDVI

-384 GEIYSWYQLYVMYE
+384 NDIYSWYQLYVMYE

-439 TQDALK
+439 VQDALK

-477 RSGSVTIVGN
+477 RSGTVTLVGN
-487 RKIKRGTFV
+487 RKIKRGTFI

-506 FYVEGVSQDYSI
+506 FYVEGVSQDYSV
-518 NNGSVSRTTTLQLS
+518 NNGSVSRTITLQLS

-547 NQGAVVNDWKG
+547 NQGAIVSDWKG
-558 QRVGTHK
+558 QRLGTHK
-565 LISYFDIIDFGDIK
+565 LISYFDIIDFGDTK

-600 FNFFLKR
+600 FNFFMKR
-607 LQMITPDYY
+607 LQMITPEYY

>member
-1 MSGGVLK
+1 MSDVLK
-8 VKRLPKKWLGGLSKI
+8 VKRMPKKWLGGLSKI
-23 LVSSPYGRRWGRMH
+23 IVSSPYGRRWGRMH
-37 NGIDLAVPVGTQ
+37 WGVDLAVPVGTQ
-49 VLAPEDGT
+49 ILAPEDGT

-71 RREKPGAGLYAMLVC
+71 KKEKPGAGLYAILAC
-86 GNVAYLFMHLNSCVV
+86 GNVGYVFMHLNSCVA
-101 GKNSSRSVS
+101 GKDSSTSVS

-116 TTGGR
+116 TSGGR

-132 PHLHFEVRVSN
+132 PHVHFEVRVSK
-143 SGQFSRIGA
+143 SGQFFKRGT
-152 QCYTLDPK
+152 QYYNLDPK
-160 NVISDTLVDSR
+160 NVISDTLVD
-171 KGRLLKKETYGI
+171 KNGRMLKKETDGI
-183 IDVGQKYS
+183 LEVKQEYT

-204 EFTYTDSTIMA
+204 EYVYTEASILS

-228 YDDSSEPSEA
+228 YADAEEPAED

-276 QGGLFNFVNRIC
+276 QGGLSNFVNRIC

-296 GDTYG
+296 GDTFG

-311 PFDREHMLAALAE
+311 PFDREHMLATLAE

-348 QNSPEAHMIWNQLR
+348 QGGIEGR
-362 EMKNKYVINSKDVI
+362 ELWTQMNELKNRYVINPKDVI

-384 GEIYSWYQLYVMYE
+384 NDIYSWYQLYVMYE

-439 TQDALK
+439 VQDALK

-477 RSGSVTIVGN
+477 RSGTVTLVGN
-487 RKIKRGTFV
+487 RKIKRGTFI

-506 FYVEGVSQDYSI
+506 FYVEGVSQDYSV

-547 NQGAVVNDWKG
+547 NQGAIVSDWKG
-558 QRVGTHK
+558 QRLGTHK
-565 LISYFDIIDFGDIK
+565 LISYFDIIDFGDTK

-600 FNFFLKR
+600 FNFFMKR
-607 LQMITPDYY
+607 LQMITPEYY

>member
-1 MSGGVLK
+1 MSDVLK
-8 VKRLPKKWLGGLSKI
+8 VKRMPKKWLGGLSKI
-23 LVSSPYGRRWGRMH
+23 IVSSPYGRRWGRMH
-37 NGIDLAVPVGTQ
+37 WGVDLAVPVGTQ
-49 VLAPEDGT
+49 ILAPEDGT

-71 RREKPGAGLYAMLVC
+71 KKEKPGAGLYAILAC
-86 GNVAYLFMHLNSCVV
+86 GNVGYVFMHLNSCVA
-101 GKNSSRSVS
+101 GKDSSTSVS

-116 TTGGR
+116 TSGGR

-132 PHLHFEVRVSN
+132 PHVHFEVRVSK
-143 SGQFSRIGA
+143 SGQFFKRGT
-152 QCYTLDPK
+152 QYYNLDPK
-160 NVISDTLVDSR
+160 NVISDTLVD
-171 KGRLLKKETYGI
+171 KNGRMLKKETDGI
-183 IDVGQKYS
+183 LEVKQEYT

-204 EFTYTDSTIMA
+204 EYVYTEASILS

-228 YDDSSEPSEA
+228 YADAEEPAED

-276 QGGLFNFVNRIC
+276 QGGLSNFVNRIC

-296 GDTYG
+296 GDTFG

-311 PFDREHMLAALAE
+311 PFDREHMLATLAE

-348 QNSPEAHMIWNQLR
+348 QGGIEGR
-362 EMKNKYVINSKDVI
+362 ELWTQMNELKNRYVINPKDVI

-384 GEIYSWYQLYVMYE
+384 NDIYSWYQLYVMYE

-439 TQDALK
+439 VQDALK

-477 RSGSVTIVGN
+477 RSGTVTLVGN
-487 RKIKRGTFV
+487 RKIKRGTFI

-506 FYVEGVSQDYSI
+506 FYVEGVSQDYSV

-547 NQGAVVNDWKG
+547 NQGAIVSDWKG
-558 QRVGTHK
+558 QRLGTYK
-565 LISYFDIIDFGDIK
+565 LISYFDIIDFGDTK

-600 FNFFLKR
+600 FNFFMKR
-607 LQMITPDYY
+607 LQMITPEYY

>member
-1 MSGGVLK
+1 MGDILK
-8 VKRLPKKWLGGLSKI
+8 IKRMPKKWLGGLSKI
-23 LVSSPYGRRWGRMH
+23 TVNSPYGRRWGRMH
-37 NGIDLAVPVGTQ
+37 WGVDLAVPVGTQ
-49 VLAPEDGT
+49 ILAPEDGT

-71 RREKPGAGLYAMLVC
+71 RKEKPGAGLYAILAC
-86 GNVAYLFMHLNSCVV
+86 GNTGYVFMHLNSCVV
-101 GKNSSRSVS
+101 GKDSSRSVS

-116 TTGGR
+116 TSGGR

-132 PHLHFEVRVSN
+132 PHVHFEVRVSK
-143 SGQFSRIGA
+143 SGQFFQRNV
-152 QCYTLDPK
+152 QYYNLDPK
-160 NVISDTLVDSR
+160 NVISDTLVD
-171 KGRLLKKETYGI
+171 KNGRMLKSETEGI
-183 IDVGQKYS
+183 LEVGQEYT
-191 DEQLK
+191 DDQLK
-196 ELKKGATL
+196 ELNKKATL
-204 EFTYTDSTIMA
+204 DFPYTDATVLA
-215 ADSEDVTSLSQDD
+215 ADSEDVTALSQDD
-228 YDDSSEPSEA
+228 YERNQDER

-253 IVKMVMDSDVANF
+253 IVKMVIDSDVANF
-266 LNYDPSLASM
+266 LNYDPTVASI
-276 QGGLFNFVNRIC
+276 QGGLSNFVNHIC

-296 GDTYG
+296 GDTFG
-301 DMYYFTVRRP
+301 DMYYFTIRRP

-348 QNSPEAHMIWNQLR
+348 QDSPEAQELFTQMNEL
-362 EMKNKYVINSKDVI
+362 KNKYVINPRDVI
-376 NSTIDWNN
+376 NSTIDWSND
-384 GEIYSWYQLYVMYE
+384 EIYSWYQLYVMYE
-398 IGAQDDLKY
+398 VGTQDDLKY

-417 AALYGSRDL
+417 AALYGSRSL
-426 TVQSPYISFINAG
+426 SVQSPYLSFINAG
-439 TQDALK
+439 TQDDLK
-445 KTGRSDSAD
+445 KTGRSDTAD
-454 NRIRSSIKELKYI
+454 NRIRSSIKELKYL

-477 RSGSVTIVGN
+477 RSGTVTLVGN

-518 NNGSVSRTTTLQLS
+518 NNNSVSRTTTLQLS

-547 NQGAVVNDWKG
+547 NQGAIVSDWKG
-558 QRVGTHK
+558 QRVGKHK
-565 LISYFDIIDFGDIK
+565 LISYFDIIDFGDTK

>member
-1 MSGGVLK
+1 MSDVLK
-8 VKRLPKKWLGGLSKI
+8 VKRMPKKWLGDLSKI
-23 LVSSPYGRRWGRMH
+23 IVSSPYGRRWGRMH
-37 NGIDLAVPVGTQ
+37 WGVDLAVPVGTQ
-49 VLAPEDGT
+49 ILAPEDGT

-71 RREKPGAGLYAMLVC
+71 KKEKPGAGLYAILAC
-86 GNVAYLFMHLNSCVV
+86 GNVGYVFMHLNSCVA
-101 GKNSSRSVS
+101 GKDSSRSVS

-116 TTGGR
+116 TSGGR

-132 PHLHFEVRVSN
+132 PHVHFEVRVSK
-143 SGQFSRIGA
+143 SGQFFKRGT
-152 QCYTLDPK
+152 QYYNLDPK
-160 NVISDTLVDSR
+160 NVISDTLVD
-171 KGRLLKKETYGI
+171 KNGRMLKKETDGI
-183 IDVGQKYS
+183 LEVKQEYT

-204 EFTYTDSTIMA
+204 EYVYTEASILS

-228 YDDSSEPSEA
+228 YADAEEPAED

-276 QGGLFNFVNRIC
+276 QGGLSNFVNRIC

-342 ALSESE
+342 ELDS
-348 QNSPEAHMIWNQLR
+348 NSVEAQMIWSQMNEL
-362 EMKNKYVINSKDVI
+362 KNRYVINPKDVI
-376 NSTIDWNN
+376 NSTIDWDA
-384 GEIYSWYQLYVMYE
+384 GAVYSWYQLYVMYE
-398 IGAQDDLKY
+398 IGSPDDLKY

-477 RSGSVTIVGN
+477 RSGTVTLVGN
-487 RKIKRGTFV
+487 RKIKRGTFI

-506 FYVEGVSQDYSI
+506 FYVEGVSQDYSV

-547 NQGAVVNDWKG
+547 NQGAIVSDWKG

-565 LISYFDIIDFGDIK
+565 LISYFDIIDFGDTK

-607 LQMITPDYY
+607 LQMITPEYY

>member
-1 MSGGVLK
+1 MGDILK
-8 VKRLPKKWLGGLSKI
+8 IKRMPKKWLGGLSKI
-23 LVSSPYGRRWGRMH
+23 TVSSPYGRRWGRMH
-37 NGIDLAVPVGTQ
+37 WGVDLAVPVGTQ
-49 VLAPEDGT
+49 ILAPEDGT

-71 RREKPGAGLYAMLVC
+71 RKEKPGAGLYAILAC
-86 GNVAYLFMHLNSCVV
+86 GNTGYVFMHLNSCVV
-101 GKNSSRSVS
+101 GKDSSRSVS

-116 TTGGR
+116 TSGGR

-132 PHLHFEVRVSN
+132 PHVHFEVRVSK
-143 SGQFSRIGA
+143 SGQFFQRNV
-152 QCYTLDPK
+152 QYYNLDPK
-160 NVISDTLVDSR
+160 NVISDTLVD
-171 KGRLLKKETYGI
+171 KNGRMLKSETEGI
-183 IDVGQKYS
+183 LEVGQEYT
-191 DEQLK
+191 DDQLK
-196 ELKKGATL
+196 ELNKKATL
-204 EFTYTDSTIMA
+204 DFSYTDATVLA
-215 ADSEDVTSLSQDD
+215 ADSEDITTLSQDD
-228 YDDSSEPSEA
+228 YERNQDER
-238 EEYEVSDGYASGIWQ
+238 EEYDVSEGYASGIWQ

-266 LNYDPSLASM
+266 LNYDPTVASI
-276 QGGLFNFVNRIC
+276 QGGLSNFVNHIC

-296 GDTYG
+296 GDTFG
-301 DMYYFTVRRP
+301 DMYYFTIRRP

-348 QNSPEAHMIWNQLR
+348 QDSPEAQELWAQMNEL
-362 EMKNKYVINSKDVI
+362 KNKYVINPRDVI
-376 NSTIDWNN
+376 NSTIDWSND
-384 GEIYSWYQLYVMYE
+384 EIYSWYQLYVMYE

-417 AALYGSRDL
+417 AALYGSRSL
-426 TVQSPYISFINAG
+426 SVQSPYLSFINAG
-439 TQDALK
+439 TQDDLK
-445 KTGRSDSAD
+445 KTGRSDTAD
-454 NRIRSSIKELKYI
+454 NRIRSSIKELKYL

-477 RSGSVTIVGN
+477 RSGTVTLVGN

-518 NNGSVSRTTTLQLS
+518 NNNSVSRTTTLQLS

-547 NQGAVVNDWKG
+547 NQGAIVSDWKG

-565 LISYFDIIDFGDIK
+565 LISYFDIIDFGDTK

>member
-1 MSGGVLK
+1 MGDILK
-8 VKRLPKKWLGGLSKI
+8 IKRMPKKWLGGLSKI
-23 LVSSPYGRRWGRMH
+23 TVSSPYGRRWGRMH
-37 NGIDLAVPVGTQ
+37 WGVDLSVPVGTQ
-49 VLAPEDGT
+49 ILAPEDGT

-64 GWAPGNG
+64 GRPRGSRG
-71 RREKPGAGLYAMLVC
+71 GEKPGAGLYAILAC
-86 GNVAYLFMHLNSCVV
+86 GNTGYVFMHLNSCIV
-101 GKNSSRSVS
+101 GKDSSRSVS

-116 TTGGR
+116 TSGGR

-126 AGSSRG
+126 AGSSLG
-132 PHLHFEVRVSN
+132 PHVHFEVRVSK
-143 SGQFSRIGA
+143 SGQFFQRNV
-152 QCYTLDPK
+152 QYYNLDPK
-160 NVISDTLVDSR
+160 NVISDTLVD
-171 KGRLLKKETYGI
+171 KNGRMLKSETEGI
-183 IDVGQKYS
+183 LEVGKKYT
-191 DEQLK
+191 DDQLK
-196 ELKKGATL
+196 ELNKKATL
-204 EFTYTDSTIMA
+204 DFSYTDATVLA
-215 ADSEDVTSLSQDD
+215 ADSEDVTALSQDD
-228 YDDSSEPSEA
+228 YERNQDER
-238 EEYEVSDGYASGIWQ
+238 EEYDVSDGYASGIWQ

-266 LNYDPSLASM
+266 LNYDPTVASI
-276 QGGLFNFVNRIC
+276 QGGLSNFVNHIC

-296 GDTYG
+296 GDTFG
-301 DMYYFTVRRP
+301 DMYYFTIRRP

-348 QNSPEAHMIWNQLR
+348 QDSPEAHMIWNQLR

-417 AALYGSRDL
+417 AALYGSRSL
-426 TVQSPYISFINAG
+426 SVQSPYLSFINAG
-439 TQDALK
+439 TQDDLK

-506 FYVEGVSQDYSI
+506 FYVEGVSQDYSV

-547 NQGAVVNDWKG
+547 NQGAIVSDWKG

-565 LISYFDIIDFGDIK
+565 LISYFDIIDFGDTK